1 MKQAEEKM
9 CDNKK
14 ETSNNGTN
22 AGNIVRKESKGM
34 EIKMLQNVG
43 K

>member
-14 ETSNNGTN
+14 ETSNNGAN
-22 AGNIVRKESKGM
+22 ARNIVRKESKGM
-34 EIKMLQNVG
+34 EM
-43 K
+43 